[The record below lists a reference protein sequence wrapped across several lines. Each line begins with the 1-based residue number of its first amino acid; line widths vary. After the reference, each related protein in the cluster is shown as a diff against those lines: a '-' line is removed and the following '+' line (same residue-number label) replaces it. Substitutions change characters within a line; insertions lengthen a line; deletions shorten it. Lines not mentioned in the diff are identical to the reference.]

1 MIVRWTAT
9 IEQNTKETNPNGKPK
24 VCTCR
29 VLQTSQAHPTRR
41 RPAQE
46 RTGSSCE
53 IWDPNKALVVALKS
67 HNHKQSGLQS
77 IYARPGNTVLQ
88 ALGCFAVD
96 MTPPFLR
103 VHNGGKDL
111 RFRLFGVTS
120 GSQIQAEYVSTKTTA
135 STSYKPSTPNH
146 LKYDRSS
153 YIPKTRQVA
162 WGRLRRSPL
171 PVPAGKAFW
180 AELRS
185 QPKLKPDNPR
195 SKPPT
200 ARRLNLRT

>member
-1 MIVRWTAT
+1 MYL
-9 IEQNTKETNPNGKPK
+9 QGFTNFAGTPHSPPPRAGTNWQQL
-24 VCTCR
+24 R
-29 VLQTSQAHPTRR
+29 DL
-41 RPAQE
+41 
-46 RTGSSCE
+46 GS
-53 IWDPNKALVVALKS
+53 DKAFVVALKS

-120 GSQIQAEYVSTKTTA
+120 GSQIQAEYVSTKPTA

-171 PVPAGKAFW
+171 PVPAGKASG
-180 AELRS
+180 RS
-185 QPKLKPDNPR
+185 
-195 SKPPT
+195 S
-200 ARRLNLRT
+200 ARNQN